1 MSKIFQDLSSL
12 RTVFTKRQHGLH
24 VTILLMIF
32 CFEMEQFINV
42 GSGGCGNLYLYLRR
56 QLNWD
61 LIDYTTFTIIV
72 GVIGIAAQY
81 IVIPILSEKFKLQD
95 STIITIDIMGCFIK
109 TIILSLAT
117 ASWMVYLGAVI
128 AFFDTTSY
136 SMLRCMISKNVK
148 PDEVGKILSFAG
160 ALQAFIPIIASPF
173 FGLIY
178 RSTVETLP
186 QTYLILIAVLY
197 FIDLCVLKYI
207 ERRLRRTHLDKTV
220 ELDDMINMEERKD
233 VLDNLL
239 KLEDQGNIKIEEKVK
254 KCCDKC
260 KCDKCKCDKCKQE

>member
-1 MSKIFQDLSSL
+1 M
-12 RTVFTKRQHGLH
+12 
-24 VTILLMIF
+24 
-32 CFEMEQFINV
+32 
-42 GSGGCGNLYLYLRR
+42 
-56 QLNWD
+56 
-61 LIDYTTFTIIV
+61 
-72 GVIGIAAQY
+72 
-81 IVIPILSEKFKLQD
+81 
-95 STIITIDIMGCFIK
+95 
-109 TIILSLAT
+109 
-117 ASWMVYLGAVI
+117 
-128 AFFDTTSY
+128 
-136 SMLRCMISKNVK
+136 
-148 PDEVGKILSFAG
+148 GKILSFAG